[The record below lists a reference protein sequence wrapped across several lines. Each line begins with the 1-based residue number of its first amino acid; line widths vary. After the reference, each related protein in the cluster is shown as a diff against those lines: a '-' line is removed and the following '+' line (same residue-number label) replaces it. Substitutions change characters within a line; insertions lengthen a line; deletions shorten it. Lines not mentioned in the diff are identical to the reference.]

1 MKLRQLALSVHRY
14 LGILVGL
21 ILVLIGLT
29 GSFLVFH
36 KEINEFLNP
45 HLSHVIPQGE
55 RISVQSVVDTV
66 RSAYP
71 DLTLSF
77 IDLPKK
83 IDSVYKVAMTS
94 KNDELLYFYLN
105 PYTGNILGSQ
115 QWGRTLTTFIYDLHY
130 KLLAGETGMKVV
142 GICGILLLLLSIT
155 GIILWPGWK
164 KLISG
169 FKIRWNSPSR
179 LINYDLHKVGGI
191 FSAIFLII
199 IAFTGTAIIFYT
211 EFENTVYSITQTSH
225 PPELTSKV
233 VKNKPVMSIDAIL
246 KKADAAL
253 PGAKTTFVSLPNQPE
268 KIIQVRKK
276 FPQEITPNG
285 NSRIYLDQYSGQV
298 LRIENALK
306 APLANRIINLQFPL
320 HIGNYGGIGTRII
333 HVFIGLSPAFL
344 FFTGLVL
351 WRQRQWAKARK
362 EEAIRRSLGIPTY
375 EQEPLRL
382 TEWPWF

>member
-1 MKLRQLALSVHRY
+1 MKLHSIALSLHRY

-36 KEINEFLNP
+36 KEIDRFLNP
-45 HLSHVIPQGE
+45 HLSHVIPQGQ
-55 RISVQSVVDTV
+55 RIPVQTALDIV

-71 DLTLSF
+71 DLTLSY
-77 IDLPKK
+77 IDLPQK
-83 IDSVYKVAMTS
+83 IDSVYKVAMSS
-94 KNDELLYFYLN
+94 KNDESLFFYLN
-105 PYTGNILGSQ
+105 PYTGDILGSQ

-130 KLLAGETGMKVV
+130 TLLAGESGMKVV
-142 GICGILLLLLSIT
+142 GICGILLLLLTLT

-164 KLISG
+164 KLIPG

-179 LINYDLHKVGGI
+179 LINYDLHKVSGI
-191 FSAIFLII
+191 LSAIFLII
-199 IAFTGTAIIFYT
+199 IAFTGTAIIFHT
-211 EFENTVYSITQTSH
+211 EFENTVYSITQTPH

-233 VKNKPVMSIDAIL
+233 VKNKPVMPIDAIL

-253 PGAKTTFVSLPNQPE
+253 PGAKTTFVSLPSQPE

-285 NSRIYLDQYSGQV
+285 DTRIYLDQYSGKV
-298 LRIENALK
+298 LRVENALK

-320 HIGNYGGIGTRII
+320 HIGSYGGIVTRII
-333 HVFIGLSPAFL
+333 HVLIGLSPALLFL
-344 FFTGLVL
+344 TGLVL
-351 WRQRQWAKARK
+351 WRQRQWAKARR
-362 EEAIRRSLGIPTY
+362 EEAIRRSQGIPTY

>member
-1 MKLRQLALSVHRY
+1 MKLRQLALSTHRY

-36 KEINEFLNP
+36 KEIDHFLNP
-45 HLSHVIPQGE
+45 HLFHVIPQGE
-55 RISVQSVVDTV
+55 RIPVQTALDTV

-71 DLTLSF
+71 DLTLSY
-77 IDLPKK
+77 IDLPQK
-83 IDSVYKVAMTS
+83 IDSVYKIAMSS
-94 KNDELLYFYLN
+94 KNDESLFFYLN
-105 PYTGNILGSQ
+105 PYTGDILGSQ

-130 KLLAGETGMKVV
+130 KLLAGEIGMKVV
-142 GICGILLLLLSIT
+142 GTSGILLLLLSIT

-191 FSAIFLII
+191 LSAIFLII
-199 IAFTGTAIIFYT
+199 IAFTGTAIIFHT
-211 EFENTVYSITQTSH
+211 EFENAVYSLTQTPH

-233 VKNKPVMSIDAIL
+233 VKNKPVMPIDAIL

-253 PGAKTTFVSLPNQPE
+253 PGAKTTFISLPSQPE
-268 KIIQVRKK
+268 EIIQVRKK

-298 LRIENALK
+298 LRVENALK
-306 APLANRIINLQFPL
+306 TPLATKIVNLLFPL

-333 HVFIGLSPAFL
+333 HVLIGLSPAFL
-344 FFTGLVL
+344 FLTGLVL
-351 WRQRQWAKARK
+351 WRQRQWAKARR
-362 EEAIRRSLGIPTY
+362 EEAIRRSQGIPVY
-375 EQEPLRL
+375 EQETLRL

>member
-1 MKLRQLALSVHRY
+1 MKLRQLALSTHRY

-36 KEINEFLNP
+36 KEIDHFLNP
-45 HLSHVIPQGE
+45 HLFHVIPQGE
-55 RISVQSVVDTV
+55 RIPVQSALDTV

-71 DLTLSF
+71 DLTLSY
-77 IDLPKK
+77 IDLPQK
-83 IDSVYKVAMTS
+83 IDSVYKIAMSS
-94 KNDELLYFYLN
+94 KNDESLFFYLN
-105 PYTGNILGSQ
+105 PYTGDILGSQ

-130 KLLAGETGMKVV
+130 KLLAGEIGMKVV
-142 GICGILLLLLSIT
+142 GTCGILLLLLSIT

-179 LINYDLHKVGGI
+179 LINYDLHKVSGI
-191 FSAIFLII
+191 LSAIFLII
-199 IAFTGTAIIFYT
+199 IAFTGTAIIFHT
-211 EFENTVYSITQTSH
+211 EFENTVYSITQTPH

-233 VKNKPVMSIDAIL
+233 VKNKPVMPIDAIL

-253 PGAKTTFVSLPNQPE
+253 PGAKTTFISLPSQPE

-285 NSRIYLDQYSGQV
+285 NSRIYLDQYTGQV
-298 LRIENALK
+298 LRVENALK
-306 APLANRIINLQFPL
+306 TPLATKIVNLLFPL

-333 HVFIGLSPAFL
+333 HVLIGLSPAFL
-344 FFTGLVL
+344 FLTGLVL
-351 WRQRQWAKARK
+351 WRQRQWAKARR
-362 EEAIRRSLGIPTY
+362 EEAIRRSQGIPVY
-375 EQEPLRL
+375 EQETLRL